1 MKLWKP
7 AAQRNSVVS
16 ELEQPVSITQN
27 VLDQIVATIGGRRP
41 ESGGLLGGDRPNQKV
56 TRFHYDSHAIATS
69 VEYNLEQRTF
79 EAVSEAWD
87 GENGDKVIGIIHSHP
102 DGFTCPTDADE
113 KYAAVM
119 LKALPNMER
128 LFLPIAVFRNAR
140 DAETGDFVIY
150 PYVARRGAD
159 GRAVVSCVCL
169 NIEDVSGKVIEQVET
184 YVVRVPSPY
193 VKVLDGYSDETFAR
207 VRSAYDLD
215 LLRQSRVV
223 IAGVGGASEF
233 VESLARAGVGQF
245 VLVDPDVVTLTNLAT
260 QQTYR
265 RDLGK
270 DKVRVLADRI
280 RDINP
285 SAHVLPLRNRLES
298 LDDPRMGQLL
308 KEPLLFGR
316 EAPRRTLLCGCTDS
330 FPAQARINR
339 LALNFAVPSLC
350 AQVYLEGRG
359 AEVTFTH
366 PDLTPAC
373 HRCAL
378 FSRYQAYETGQVKPV
393 TSDGSNVFATVRV
406 NAIAGFVALALLHAG
421 GNHPRWGGLLRLV
434 GSRNRVMIR
443 MDPDFGK
450 ALGLDVFERTF
461 GDSNSRVCFDET
473 IWTGVTPDDGE
484 NGNALCPDCGGV
496 GHLRSLEGWFAD
508 TLTGVLNNAPAAAVP
523 PPLPFRA
530 TESVACA
537 ERACPMSV
545 GK

>member
-1 MKLWKP
+1 MKFWNKNQT
-7 AAQRNSVVS
+7 ANQADIEMTR
-16 ELEQPVSITQN
+16 PVRITQE
-27 VLDQIVATIGGRRP
+27 VMTQIIATLGGHEP
-41 ESGGLLGGDRPNQKV
+41 ESGGLLGGDRMHQRI
-56 TRFHYDSHAIATS
+56 THYFFDVNANTTSSAYSPDLTIINDVSHSWYEKESID
-69 VEYNLEQRTF
+69 L
-79 EAVSEAWD
+79 
-87 GENGDKVIGIIHSHP
+87 IGFIHTHP
-102 DGFTCPTDADE
+102 GGPICPSTADE
-113 KYAAVM
+113 EYAARI
-119 LKALPNMER
+119 LRENPEYIER
-128 LFLPIAVFRNAR
+128 MFLPIAIFRKS
-140 DAETGDFVIY
+140 EITGMYDFLIY
-150 PYVARRGAD
+150 PYVAYLDKD
-159 GRAVVSCVCL
+159 GRPVIRSVKL
-169 NIEDVSGKVIEQVET
+169 EIEESDGSVAEHLDVYKT
-184 YVVRVPSPY
+184 RVPSPFG
-193 VKVLDGYSDETFAR
+193 KANDAYSDDTFVR

-245 VLVDPDVVTLTNLAT
+245 VLIDPDVVALTNLAT

-270 DKVRVLADRI
+270 DKVRVLAERI

-298 LDDPRMGQLL
+298 LDDTRMGQLL

-339 LALNFAVPSLC
+339 LAINFAVPSLS

-378 FSRYQAYETGQVKPV
+378 GSRYRAYEAGTVKPV
-393 TSDGSNVFATVRV
+393 GSEGSNVFATVRV

-421 GNHPRWGGLLRLV
+421 GNHPRWGGLLRRVSTRNLV
-434 GSRNRVMIR
+434 MLR
-443 MDPDFGK
+443 MDPDFGQ
-450 ALGLDVFERTF
+450 ALGLDLFERTF

-484 NGNALCPDCGGV
+484 NGNALCPDCGGL
-496 GHLRSLEGWFAD
+496 GHLRSLEGRFAD
-508 TLTGVLNNAPAAAVP
+508 TLTGELKEKPFATLS
-523 PPLPFRA
+523 PLPPS
-530 TESVACA
+530 ESCAVTVRGEHACVVSA
-537 ERACPMSV
+537 
-545 GK
+545 